1 MKCIHDREEDGN
13 LQETKQSTFLTVTR
27 PPTVVRSM
35 VNDSLERGEDGM
47 EKKVVQE
54 W

>member
-1 MKCIHDREEDGN
+1 MTAEEEDGN
-13 LQETKQSTFLTVTR
+13 LQETKQSTFLTVNR

-35 VNDSLERGEDGM
+35 VNDLLETEEDGA
-47 EKKVVQE
+47 KKVVQE